1 MALKSFYPVLQVE
14 DPSRVAHFFTSHFG
28 FEVSFSADWY
38 VSLRKGPHELAVLDF
53 THPTIPE
60 GFRAPCD
67 GVLLNVE
74 IDDATLEYARLRGL
88 DVPIRLELRDE
99 AFGQRHFIVEAP
111 GGILVDVIEEIPP
124 APEFANAFAP

>member
-1 MALKSFYPVLQVE
+1 VLQVE
-14 DPSRVAHFFTSHFG
+14 DPSSVADFFTSHFG
-28 FEVSFSADWY
+28 FEVSFSTDWY
-38 VSLRKGPHELAVLDF
+38 VSLRQGPHELAVLDF

-60 GFRAPCD
+60 GFGAPCG

-74 IDDATLEYARLRGL
+74 IDDATLGYARLRDR

-124 APEFANAFAP
+124 APEFANSFAS

>member
-1 MALKSFYPVLQVE
+1 MLNSSYPVLQVE

-28 FEVSFSADWY
+28 FAVSFSADWY
-38 VSLRKGPHELAVLDF
+38 VSLRNGHHELAVLDC

-60 GFRAPCD
+60 GFRVPCA
-67 GVLLNVE
+67 GVLLNLE
-74 IDDATLEYARLRGL
+74 IDDATVEYARLRDLGL
-88 DVPIRLELRDE
+88 PIRLELRDE

-124 APEFANAFAP
+124 APEFAGAFAS